1 MAVDFLRDPAGGGV
15 ATAVEANRLSILD
28 GGPPPELPFR
38 HIGAA
43 LEWAAA
49 TWHGPR
55 LVFEDSS
62 GVRAMSYADLLA
74 RATATLGGLQAT
86 AGNARPGE
94 VVVLRVD
101 DGADLLASVWACA
114 LGGFVA
120 LPVAGRRNGES
131 DEDATTRLRAVCAH
145 IETPWLVAESDTDL
159 RDVPARMLGNV
170 EELAALAAP
179 AVLHSPMT
187 DDLTLLLL
195 TSGSTGR
202 PKAVTLTHRNI
213 LTRIAATI
221 ERNGLR
227 PSDSTYN
234 WMPLDH
240 IGGLVMFH
248 MRDVVVGSTQVHA
261 PIDWILQDPTRW
273 LQGMHQHG
281 SSTTWAPNFAFRLV
295 VDRAESVSH
304 EEWDLHALRYI
315 MNGGEPIKPHVARQ
329 FLAIL
334 GVYGVP
340 ERAMH
345 PGWGMSETSSGVV
358 DCVFD
363 PRAVADDE
371 RFVSVG
377 APQPGVT
384 VRVVDRDDAAVPEGV
399 VGRLQVRGDS
409 ITKGYFRNEETN
421 AAAFTT
427 DGWFRTGDLAFIA
440 DGALTVTGR
449 VDDVVDVGAVAY
461 HGHEIESAVEEL
473 PGVEPSYTVG
483 TAVTLPG
490 SDGETLAVFL
500 CARTGV
506 AEEELAGEVR
516 EAVRQRFGT
525 DDVVVAVLARA
536 AVPKTGIGKLRRTL
550 LRDEFESA
558 FAEGTVT
565 SRMQVVAMR
574 LP

>member
-15 ATAVEANRLSILD
+15 GTAVQTARLSVLD
-28 GGPPPELPFR
+28 GGPPPRLPFQ

-55 LVFEDSS
+55 LVFEDGS

-74 RATATLGGLQAT
+74 QASATLGGLQAT
-86 AGNARPGE
+86 AVNARPGD

-101 DGADLLASVWACA
+101 DGADLLAGVWACA
-114 LGGFVA
+114 LGGLVA

-131 DEDATTRLRAVCAH
+131 AEDATARLRAVCAH
-145 IETPWLVAESDTDL
+145 IDAPWLVAESDTDL
-159 RDVPARMLGNV
+159 RDVPARMIGNV
-170 EELAALAAP
+170 ADLVSLAAP
-179 AVLHSPMT
+179 AAPHTPAT

-221 ERNGLR
+221 ERNELQ

-248 MRDVVVGSTQVHA
+248 MRDVAVGSTQVHA
-261 PIDWILQDPTRW
+261 PIAWILQDPIRW
-273 LQGMHQHG
+273 LQGMHQHR
-281 SSTTWAPNFAFRLV
+281 STTTWAPNFAFRLV
-295 VDRAESVSH
+295 ADRTGSLPRQ
-304 EEWDLHALRYI
+304 EWDLSALRYI

-334 GVYGVP
+334 RPYGVP
-340 ERAMH
+340 EMAMH

-363 PRAVADDE
+363 PRVTAGDE

-384 VRVVDRDDAAVPEGV
+384 VRVVNRDDAVVPEGV

-409 ITKGYFRNEETN
+409 ITKGYFQNEETN
-421 AAAFTT
+421 AAVFTA

-449 VDDVVDVGAVAY
+449 VDDVVDVGHVAY
-461 HGHEIESAVEEL
+461 HGHEIESVVEEL
-473 PGVEPSYTVG
+473 PGVEPSYTVA
-483 TAVTLPG
+483 TAVTLAG
-490 SDGETLAVFL
+490 AEGETLAVFL
-500 CARTGV
+500 CARAGM
-506 AEEELAGEVR
+506 AEDALAGVVR
-516 EAVRQRFGT
+516 DAVTKRFEI
-525 DDVVVAVLARA
+525 DDVVVVVLARG
-536 AVPKTGIGKLRRTL
+536 AVPKTGIGKLRRSL
-550 LRDEFESA
+550 LREEFESA
-558 FAEGTVT
+558 FTEGAVA
-565 SRMQVVAMR
+565 SRMQVSALR